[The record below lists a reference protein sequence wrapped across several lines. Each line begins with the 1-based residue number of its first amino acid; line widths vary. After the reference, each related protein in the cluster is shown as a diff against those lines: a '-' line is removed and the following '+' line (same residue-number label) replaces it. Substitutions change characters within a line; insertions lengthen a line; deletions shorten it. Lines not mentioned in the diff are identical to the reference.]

1 MLTYQGEVGSAA
13 APQVGSR
20 DFTSSRSCTSSSVD
34 FLMRSLA
41 SLSSSSPVTTSQFL
55 PSDLTGNPNCSPSGI
70 PYSPWLTTASECQ
83 SPHGVGFQVLL
94 TESST
99 ALAAEAADDEPRAS
113 MTAAPRFCTVS
124 MNLPLSQPWSLMTSN
139 AGRPAILALRA
150 SGYCVVE

>member
-1 MLTYQGEVGSAA
+1 MLTHQGKVGLARS
-13 APQVGSR
+13 PQVGSSAL
-20 DFTSSRSCTSSSVD
+20 TSSRSCTSSSVV

-41 SLSSSSPVTTSQFL
+41 SLSCSRPVTTSQLL

-83 SPHGVGFQVLL
+83 SPQLVGFQMLL

-99 ALAAEAADDEPRAS
+99 ALAAEAAEDDPRAS

-124 MNLPLSQPWSLMTSN
+124 MNFPFSQPWSRMTS
-139 AGRPAILALRA
+139 
-150 SGYCVVE
+150 